1 MKTETKTETKTD
13 EEKTKMKTETKTDD
27 EKAKAILEELKKN
40 RSIRIANGFEKVKK
54 DRIITYD
61 YIVKSYNAGSM
72 KTYSL
77 NLDSSKTKISFRNS
91 FINRKVQEI
100 KNISKEVFNLVYLEL
115 LNTESDLIID
125 FDLWIKDICFNNKEK
140 LLL

>member
-1 MKTETKTETKTD
+1 
-13 EEKTKMKTETKTDD
+13 MKTETKTDNTETPKTD
-27 EKAKAILEELKKN
+27 KEKSLVILGELKKN
-40 RSIRIANGFEKVKK
+40 RSIRITNGFEKVKK
-54 DRIITYD
+54 DRVITYD
-61 YIVKSYNAGSM
+61 YIVKTYNRGSM

-77 NLDSSKTKISFRNS
+77 NLDNNKTKISFRNAY
-91 FINRKVQEI
+91 INRKVQEI

-115 LNTESDLIID
+115 LNTETDLIID